1 MESVPPRTRLER
13 ARTIIWPM
21 AGQPRQILV
30 GFDGSEASQRALDAA
45 ADLVGYGSSLAVVHV
60 RRAGAPIGGT
70 VELAREHLLRR
81 HLTARYLEPCGH
93 PAKEI
98 VEAARAVS
106 ADLVVVGRRNA
117 FKRVLSS
124 VSAGVV
130 RRAPCDVLV
139 VR

>member
-1 MESVPPRTRLER
+1 
-13 ARTIIWPM
+13 M

-30 GFDGSEASQRALDAA
+30 GFDGSEASRRALDVA

-60 RRAGAPIGGT
+60 RREGEPRSPT

-81 HLTARYLEPCGH
+81 QLTARYLESCGH

-98 VEAARAVS
+98 VRAARAVH
-106 ADLVVVGRRNA
+106 ADLVVVGRRN
-117 FKRVLSS
+117 VLEPVLGS
-124 VSAGVV
+124 VSASVV

>member
-1 MESVPPRTRLER
+1 MRG
-13 ARTIIWPM
+13 M
-21 AGQPRQILV
+21 ADHPRQILV

-60 RRAGAPIGGT
+60 RRAGGPAGRT
-70 VELAREHLLRR
+70 VGLAREHLLKR
-81 HLTARYLEPCGH
+81 HVTARYLEPCGH

-98 VEAARAVS
+98 VEVARAVS
-106 ADLVVVGRRNA
+106 VDLIVVGRRNA
-117 FKRVLSS
+117 LRRVLGS

-130 RRAPCDVLV
+130 HRASCDVLV

>member
-1 MESVPPRTRLER
+1 
-13 ARTIIWPM
+13 M
-21 AGQPRQILV
+21 AGKPRQILV

-60 RRAGAPIGGT
+60 RRDGAPTGAT
-70 VELAREHLLRR
+70 VDLAREHLLRR
-81 HLTARYLEPCGH
+81 HLAAHYLEPSGH

-117 FKRVLSS
+117 FKSVLGS